1 MAVFF
6 RICGIVV
13 LLTFWGG
20 VTGGA
25 LASAP
30 TKPKD
35 AVVLVTSHWRG
46 NYALS
51 HGVAVGDGSL
61 IVACYAGVF
70 DLAPVGSH
78 RLAKWVTVTSPYL
91 GDVAEAEMV
100 VAEASQHLVLL
111 RVPWRGHPSLNVA
124 DTLFWS
130 TVWGSENVRENEPYE
145 RSIRW

>member
-30 TKPKD
+30 TKPQD
-35 AVVLVTSHWRG
+35 AVVFVTSHWRG

-51 HGVAVGDGSL
+51 HGVAVGDGVNVGVRVG
-61 IVACYAGVF
+61 VA
-70 DLAPVGSH
+70 VGNW
-78 RLAKWVTVTSPYL
+78 L
-91 GDVAEAEMV
+91 
-100 VAEASQHLVLL
+100 
-111 RVPWRGHPSLNVA
+111 
-124 DTLFWS
+124 LFWS
-130 TVWGSENVRENEPYE
+130 GGVP
-145 RSIRW
+145 